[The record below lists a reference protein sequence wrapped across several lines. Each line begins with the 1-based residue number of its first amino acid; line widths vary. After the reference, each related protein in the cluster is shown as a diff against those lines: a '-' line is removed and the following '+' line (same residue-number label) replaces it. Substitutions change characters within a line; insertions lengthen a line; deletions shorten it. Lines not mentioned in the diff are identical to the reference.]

1 MAWVGRGDAGTGGR
15 RAPQGAAM
23 FKENT
28 MTTRPDV
35 YLLRHG
41 ETQWNKTG
49 RIQGQMNSDLTELG
63 QAQAAQQGA
72 ILRRLGDQVAGLD
85 RFASPLSRTQATARI
100 AFGGA
105 EFTNDARLIEIGC
118 GAWEGITPAQRQ
130 ARDPDLVARSPQD
143 LDLYFNAP
151 MGEGLPAL
159 RSRIE
164 DFLNSLTAPAIIVSH
179 KVSLIVMRACLTG
192 ITDEQMYDL
201 TATQGTVI
209 RISGGV
215 ETHLA

>member
-1 MAWVGRGDAGTGGR
+1 
-15 RAPQGAAM
+15 
-23 FKENT
+23 

-41 ETQWNKTG
+41 ETEWNKSG

-72 ILRRLGDQVAGLD
+72 ILRRLGDRVAGLD

-100 AFGGA
+100 AFGGD
-105 EFTNDARLIEIGC
+105 EFTNDPRLIEIGC

-130 ARDPDLVARSPQD
+130 ARDPDLMARSTRD

-159 RSRIE
+159 RARVM
-164 DFLNSLTAPAIIVSH
+164 DFLNSLNAPAIIVSH

-192 ITDEQMYDL
+192 IRQEQMYDL